1 LLLLLLGGLDV
12 LEELLEAGHAGFGL
26 IEGVVEGLNLG
37 GDLVELAGLG
47 IALKLHLAL
56 EGVHVEAHAI
66 DGVGG
71 LLDEILEDAH
81 ALVVGLSKACNGVL
95 ELLDLGHELDHLL
108 ADGVGLGGEEG

>member
-47 IALKLHLAL
+47 IALNLAL